1 MKEGDIIQIAHVV
14 RDMDAAMRYYWDTF
28 RIGPWDVYTF
38 APPAVRDSMVRGKPS
53 SHAYLLA
60 VTWKN
65 EMQLE
70 LMQPLTGRSIYD
82 ECLETRGEGLHHMK
96 LYYPDCRAALER
108 FAEQGIRVIQSGR
121 IDADEFYYLDTE
133 KALGYVIEVGNNG
146 KIREPERRYPA
157 AP

>member
-1 MKEGDIIQIAHVV
+1 MKEGDIIQVAHVV
-14 RDMDAAMRYYWDTF
+14 RDIDMAMKHYWETF
-28 RIGPWDVYTF
+28 GIGPWDIYTF

-53 SHAYLLA
+53 THTYLLA
-60 VTWKN
+60 VTWPGTV
-65 EMQLE
+65 QLE

-96 LYYPDCRAALER
+96 LYYPDCQAALER
-108 FAEQGIRVIQSGR
+108 FRAMGIAVIQSGK

-133 KALGYVIEVGNNG
+133 AALGYVIEIGNNG

-157 AP
+157 

>member
-1 MKEGDIIQIAHVV
+1 MKEGDIIQVAHVV
-14 RDMDAAMRYYWDTF
+14 RDIDKAMRYYSETF
-28 RIGPWDVYTF
+28 RIGPWEVYTF

-53 SHAYLLA
+53 AHTYLLA
-60 VTWKN
+60 VTWRG
-65 EMQLE
+65 EVQLE

-108 FAEQGIRVIQSGR
+108 FRAQGIAIIQSGK

-133 KALGYVIEVGNNG
+133 AALGYVIEVGNNG

-157 AP
+157 